1 MTGSFNGQPS
11 APPAAVPRS
20 ALRAPRLIDVDLH
33 HQIADWRAVAPY
45 APAGLRHRVARKGGP
60 PLARH
65 GFKFVG
71 ERSGDAPLPPE
82 DGGSAHPAADPRWVK
97 EQYLDKRG
105 VDLAI
110 LTGSL
115 TSLGVQPNADMA
127 AAVARGVNDWT
138 LETWVRPF
146 DCFKGSILVAPQ
158 DPAQAVAEIDR
169 LGDDP
174 GVVQVLMGSA
184 TEAPLGRRQFHPIY
198 EACARHGLPLALHVG
213 GEGAGM
219 APPATAVGHPSTYFE
234 WYGSLPQVYMA
245 HIMSLV
251 TEGVFERY
259 PTLKVVLCEGGIFW
273 LPHLLWRFDKNWK
286 AQRSETPW
294 VKRPPSAYVLEHF
307 YSTTYP
313 LEAAP
318 DPAYLH
324 QVLDMIEGERTLL
337 FSSSYP
343 DWEYGD
349 PFAMVGDLP
358 EAIRRR
364 VLVEN
369 ALAVYGERLLAPNR

>member
-1 MTGSFNGQPS
+1 MATPAS
-11 APPAAVPRS
+11 AAH
-20 ALRAPRLIDVDLH
+20 APIRD
-33 HQIADWRAVAPY
+33 
-45 APAGLRHRVARKGGP
+45 PAGLRAIDVDVHAQIVNWGEIARYAPSGLRHRIARQGGP

-71 ERSGDAPLPPE
+71 DRFGEAPVPASG
-82 DGGSAHPAADPRWVK
+82 HPAADPRWVK
-97 EQYLDKRG
+97 ERYLDARG

-110 LTGSL
+110 LVPAL
-115 TSLGVQPNADMA
+115 FSLGVQPNADMA
-127 AAVARGVNDWT
+127 AALARGVNDWL
-138 LETWVRPF
+138 LETRVRPF

-174 GVVQVLMGSA
+174 GVAQVLLGSA

-198 EACARHGLPLALHVG
+198 EACVRHGLPLALHIG

-219 APPATAVGHPSTYFE
+219 APPATAVGHPSTYLE
-234 WYGSLPQVYMA
+234 WYGALPQSYMA
-245 HIMSLV
+245 HVVSLV

-259 PTLKVVLCEGGIFW
+259 PALKVVLCEGGIFW
-273 LPHLLWRFDKNWK
+273 LPHLMWRFDKNWK

-294 VKRPPSAYVLEHF
+294 VKRPPSRYILEHF

-318 DPAYLH
+318 RPEYLR
-324 QVLDMIEGERTLL
+324 QVLEMVEGERTLL
-337 FSSSYP
+337 FASGYP
-343 DWEYGD
+343 DWAFGD
-349 PFAMVGDLP
+349 PFAMLDPIP
-358 EAIRRR
+358 EGIRRR
-364 VLVEN
+364 VMVEN
-369 ALAVYGERLLAPNR
+369 ALAVYGERLLA